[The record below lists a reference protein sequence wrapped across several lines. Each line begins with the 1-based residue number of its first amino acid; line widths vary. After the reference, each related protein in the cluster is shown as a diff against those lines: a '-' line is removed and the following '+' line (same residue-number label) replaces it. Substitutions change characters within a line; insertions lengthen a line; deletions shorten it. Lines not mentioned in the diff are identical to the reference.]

1 MSNNKQFTIMKAT
14 VNNSAVVANSVSINK
29 DMLNKKKAMKY
40 VKKDIMVESLNLLQG
55 VLVSMGIIKED
66 ETREFTVKSSKEEMI
81 SCYEEYVALYT
92 KVSEPNM
99 FEEKVKEESKNEV
112 IEEPEANTEET
123 VNEPKTEEEGPT
135 QAEIE
140 ANIKKYIKPAQPVK
154 TEEEIKASKKDK
166 KADKQDTSKE
176 RKCKTGTA
184 QERLDKYTKELDE
197 KEELAKDE
205 KKLEAMSKEDK
216 KALHHRIASLK
227 RKIERANRALSTQS
241 ENK

>member
-1 MSNNKQFTIMKAT
+1 MKAT
-14 VNNSAVVANSVSINK
+14 VNNSAVVANSVSINN

-81 SCYEEYVALYT
+81 SCYEEYASLYT
-92 KVSEPNM
+92 KVSEPQM
-99 FEEKVKEESKNEV
+99 FEEVKEDSKT
-112 IEEPEANTEET
+112 EEPAKPETSTEEP
-123 VNEPKTEEEGPT
+123 VNKPKNEEEGPT

-154 TEEEIKASKKDK
+154 TEEEIKAEKKAKKDK
-166 KADKQDTSKE
+166 KADKKEDTPKE

-184 QERLDKYTKELDE
+184 QERLDKYTKELNE

-216 KALHHRIASLK
+216 KALRHRIASLK
-227 RKIERANRALSTQS
+227 RKIERANKSLSSKT